1 MMLSGIVCAANGQ
14 TTGNANGHDY
24 IDLGLPSGTLW
35 ATCNIGAT
43 TSEDA
48 GNLFAWGEVAPK
60 TSFSLSNYE
69 LYKSVT
75 TEPDADGFTTTYSGY
90 IKYVM
95 EADASTYG
103 LQGFYDNLSMLE
115 KEDDAAS
122 VLWGGLWRIPT
133 WDEIMEIRNQ
143 CSWDWVAL
151 NGMDGYKVTGPNG
164 NYLFLP
170 AGGYNDG
177 RKTGGCGRYWSST
190 LGEYESRTA
199 PCLDFSKWEVS
210 GYSGNRHYGYSIRP
224 VYKDANTP
232 KLEPCAIP
240 TISYSNGHL
249 SFGCATDGAE
259 FVYSITCQDAK
270 SATVTDGI
278 DLDVTYII
286 SVYATAEGYEKSEK
300 VTATLCWLDA
310 EPRTE
315 GTTNDIASVR
325 GNAILIHSNN
335 GTLNIAG
342 VSNGTDIAVYSST
355 GMMVGSV
362 KASSVSTS
370 IATNLRS
377 GEVAIV
383 KIGDKAVK
391 VVIK

>member
-1 MMLSGIVCAANGQ
+1 MFSGIVCTANGQ
-14 TTGNANGHDY
+14 TTGNSNGHDY
-24 IDLGLPSGTLW
+24 VDLGLPSGTLW
-35 ATCNIGAT
+35 ATCNIGANAP
-43 TSEDA
+43 EEA
-48 GNLFAWGEVAPK
+48 GDLFAWGEVAPK
-60 TSFSLSNYE
+60 TSFSLSNYS

-90 IKYVM
+90 TKYVM

-103 LQGFYDNLSMLE
+103 LQGFYDNLSVLE

-122 VLWGGLWRIPT
+122 ALWGGLWRIPT

-151 NGMDGYKVTGPNG
+151 NGMDGYKVTGTNG
-164 NYLFLP
+164 NYIFLP
-170 AGGYNDG
+170 AGGYDDG
-177 RKTGGCGRYWSST
+177 RKTGGCGRYWASS

-199 PCLDFSKWEVS
+199 PCLDFSKWDVS

-232 KLEPCAIP
+232 KPEPCAIP

-249 SFGCATDGAE
+249 SFNCATEGAK

-270 SATVTDGI
+270 SATVADGI

-286 SVYATAEGYEKSEK
+286 SVYATAEGHKKSEEA
-300 VTATLCWLDA
+300 TATLCWIDA
-310 EPRTE
+310 APKTE
-315 GTTNDIASVR
+315 GIETNIAQIR
-325 GNAILIHSNN
+325 ANAILLQSCN
-335 GTLNIAG
+335 GLLTISG
-342 VSNGTDIAVYSST
+342 VEEGQSIRIYNLSGQQM
-355 GMMVGSV
+355 GN
-362 KASSVSTS
+362 SVSSKGSTTIS
-370 IATNLRS
+370 TAMRS
-377 GEVAIV
+377 GETAII

-391 VVIK
+391 TVLR